1 MRYNEYEAKYGDC
14 EILTEFFFCA
24 ICNSECKHQLKNISI
39 HLKHVHKMSTDQ
51 YEEKYGMIPE
61 DWIIG
66 EDDVITEWNIGTGMN
81 DDVESDENVVEK
93 NEENS
98 VEKNDKNS
106 DDGAD
111 ATETSYSDDGAD
123 DTETSSTVS
132 QKLKSSKK

>member
-1 MRYNEYEAKYGDC
+1 MQFQIHKMRYNEYEAKYGDC

-98 VEKNDKNS
+98 VEKNDENH
-106 DDGAD
+106 
-111 ATETSYSDDGAD
+111 DDGAD

-132 QKLKSSKK
+132 QKSKSSKK